1 VRVESFGPRAVLAL
15 GWCFEED
22 VIETNCHCQIK
33 ASRKRGPEAYSS
45 FVPRLWTQTIESHRR
60 EVHDA
65 IIDATAVLVAEHG
78 LLGVT
83 MSQIAEKTGI
93 GRATLYKYFPD
104 VESIM
109 LAWHDRQVTDHLTYL
124 AEVRDRTEDPA
135 QRLES
140 VLEAY
145 ATLTRHTHGHDPGFA
160 ELFHRDD
167 RMRRAHSQVQRMI
180 RDLVVAAAEAG
191 QVRTDVPPEE
201 LAAFCVNALAGTR
214 ARSSRAAVRR
224 LVSVT
229 MTGLRQPRS

>member
-1 VRVESFGPRAVLAL
+1 MESFGPWAVLARVQSY
-15 GWCFEED
+15 ED

-33 ASRKRGPEAYSS
+33 ASRKPRAKAYSPS
-45 FVPRLWTQTIESHRR
+45 MPRLWTRTIESHRR

-65 IIDATAVLVAEHG
+65 IIDTAAVLVAEHG

-109 LAWHDRQVTDHLTYL
+109 LAWHDREVRGHLAYL

-145 ATLTRHTHGHDPGFA
+145 AMLTRHDHGHDPGFA

-201 LAAFCVNALAGTR
+201 LAAFCLNAMSGTR
-214 ARSSRAAVRR
+214 TRNSRAAVRR

-229 MTGLRQPRS
+229 MAGLRQPRS

>member
-1 VRVESFGPRAVLAL
+1 M
-15 GWCFEED
+15 
-22 VIETNCHCQIK
+22 
-33 ASRKRGPEAYSS
+33 
-45 FVPRLWTQTIESHRR
+45 PRLWTRTIESHRR

-65 IIDATAVLVAEHG
+65 IIDAAAVLVAEHG

-83 MSQIAEKTGI
+83 MSHIAEKAGI

-109 LAWHDRQVTDHLTYL
+109 LAWHDREVTGHLTYL
-124 AEVRDRTEDPA
+124 AEIRDRTEDPA

-145 ATLTRHTHGHDPGFA
+145 ALLTRHTHGHDPGFA

-180 RDLVVAAAEAG
+180 RDLVIAAAEAG

-201 LAAFCVNALAGTR
+201 LAAFCINALTGTR
-214 ARSSRAAVRR
+214 ARTSKSAVHR

-229 MTGLRQPRS
+229 MAGLRDQPRS

>member
-1 VRVESFGPRAVLAL
+1 
-15 GWCFEED
+15 
-22 VIETNCHCQIK
+22 
-33 ASRKRGPEAYSS
+33 
-45 FVPRLWTQTIESHRR
+45 
-60 EVHDA
+60 
-65 IIDATAVLVAEHG
+65 
-78 LLGVT
+78 
-83 MSQIAEKTGI
+83 MSQIAEKAGI

-109 LAWHDRQVTDHLTYL
+109 LAWHDREVTGHLTYL

-145 ATLTRHTHGHDPGFA
+145 ALLTRHAHGHDPGFA

-180 RDLVVAAAEAG
+180 RDLVIAAAEVG
-191 QVRTDVPPEE
+191 QIRTDVPPEE
-201 LAAFCVNALAGTR
+201 LAAFCINALTG
-214 ARSSRAAVRR
+214 ARVRTSKAAVHR

-229 MTGLRQPRS
+229 MAGLRDQPRS

>member
-1 VRVESFGPRAVLAL
+1 M
-15 GWCFEED
+15 
-22 VIETNCHCQIK
+22 
-33 ASRKRGPEAYSS
+33 
-45 FVPRLWTQTIESHRR
+45 PRLWTQTIESHRR

-65 IIDATAVLVAEHG
+65 VIDAAAALVAEHG

-109 LAWHDRQVTDHLTYL
+109 LAWHDREVSGHLAYL

-140 VLEAY
+140 VLDAY
-145 ATLTRHTHGHDPGFA
+145 AMLTRHAHGHDAGFA

-167 RMRRAHSQVQRMI
+167 RMRRAHRQVEVMI
-180 RDLVVAAAEAG
+180 RDLVAASAEAG

-201 LAAFCVNALAGTR
+201 LAAFCVNALTGTR
-214 ARSSRAAVRR
+214 TQRSKAAVHR

-229 MTGLRQPRS
+229 IDGLRTPS